1 MRIAVTGIGIISAI
15 GSGAEENFLAL
26 MEKRTGIGKAT
37 VLDSALTQ
45 THLFGEIK
53 LTNDQ
58 LCKQLNWKGTAVS
71 RTSLLSAVAIAE
83 AVKSADMED
92 LSEVGLISATSVSGM
107 DRSESFLGDFLLS
120 GNTAEVE
127 RIITH
132 DGGTTTRQVAQH
144 FGIGG
149 PINTISTACSSG
161 VNAIAMGAR
170 MLRQRMVKQVIV
182 GGTDGLCRLT
192 ANGFNSLM
200 ILDTEWCRPMSANR
214 AGLNLGEGAAYLVLE
229 PLEAAEARGAE
240 VLATISGW
248 ANTNDAYHQTAS
260 SPDGDGAYRSM
271 KLALQKAGLSPSDIN
286 YINAHGTGTPNNDQS
301 ESIAID
307 RLFEN
312 KKPPISSTKAY
323 TGHTLAAAGAIEA
336 VFCVM
341 SLLHQRLLPN
351 LNHSQ
356 PIAENDWL
364 PVTEPLETKLRHVLS
379 NSFGF
384 GGNNSSVV
392 ISGL

>member
-200 ILDTEWCRPMSANR
+200 ILDTEWCRPMSADR

>member
-15 GSGAEENFLAL
+15 GNGAEENHRAL

-37 VLDSALTQ
+37 VLKSVLTQ
-45 THLFGEIK
+45 THLFGEIEQ
-53 LTNDQ
+53 TDAQ
-58 LCKQLNWKGTAVS
+58 LREMLGWKGDDVS
-71 RTSLLSAVAIAE
+71 RTSLLSAVAVSE
-83 AVKSADMED
+83 AIRNAGIED
-92 LSEVGLISATSVSGM
+92 LSETGFISATSVSGM
-107 DRSESFLGDFLLS
+107 DRSESFLGDFLLN

-144 FGIGG
+144 FGIHG
-149 PINTISTACSSG
+149 PVNTISTACSSG

-170 MLRQRMVKQVIV
+170 MLRQGMVQRVIV

-200 ILDTEWCRPMSANR
+200 ILDQEWCRPMSADR

-229 PLEAAEARGAE
+229 PQEIAEARGAK
-240 VLATISGW
+240 VLATVSGW

-271 KLALQKAGLSPSDIN
+271 KLALEKAGLSPSDIS

-307 RLFEN
+307 RLFG
-312 KKPPISSTKAY
+312 KTKPPISSTKAY

-341 SLLHQRLLPN
+341 ALQNQRLLPN

-364 PVTEPLETKLRHVLS
+364 PVTEPIEAELKHVLS

-392 ISGL
+392 ISRP

>member
-1 MRIAVTGIGIISAI
+1 MRIAITGIGILSAI
-15 GSGAEENFLAL
+15 GSGAEENFSAL
-26 MEKRTGIGKAT
+26 MEKRTGIAKAT
-37 VLDSALTQ
+37 ILDSALTQ
-45 THLFGEIK
+45 SHLFGEVK
-53 LTNDQ
+53 LTNAQ
-58 LCKQLNWKGTAVS
+58 LREMLGWKGDAVS

-83 AVKSADMED
+83 AITNGGLND
-92 LSEVGLISATSVSGM
+92 LSNVSLISATSVSGM
-107 DRSESFLGDFLLS
+107 DRSEAFLGAFLTE
-120 GNTAEVE
+120 GDATDVG

-132 DGGTTTRQVAQH
+132 DGGTTTLQVAKH
-144 FGIGG
+144 FSIGG
-149 PINTISTACSSG
+149 PLNTISTACSSG

-170 MLRQRMVKQVIV
+170 MLRQGIVKQVIV
-182 GGTDGLCRLT
+182 GGTDALCRLT

-200 ILDTEWCRPMSANR
+200 ILDTEWCRPMSADR
-214 AGLNLGEGAAYLVLE
+214 AGLNLGEGAAYLVM
-229 PLEAAEARGAE
+229 EAEETANTRGAE
-240 VLATISGW
+240 ILATVSGW

-271 KLALQKAGLSPSDIN
+271 KLALEKAGLSPSDIN

-307 RLFEN
+307 RLFG
-312 KKPPISSTKAY
+312 KAKPQISSTKAY

-336 VFCVM
+336 VFCV
-341 SLLHQRLLPN
+341 LALQNQRLLPN

-364 PVTEPLETKLRHVLS
+364 PVKEPTRAELHHVLS

>member
-1 MRIAVTGIGIISAI
+1 MRIAITGIGILSAI
-15 GSGAEENFLAL
+15 GSGAEENFSAL
-26 MEKRTGIGKAT
+26 MEKRTGIAKAT
-37 VLDSALTQ
+37 ILDSALTQ
-45 THLFGEIK
+45 SHLFGEVK
-53 LTNDQ
+53 LTNAQ
-58 LCKQLNWKGTAVS
+58 LREMLGWKGDAVS

-83 AVKSADMED
+83 AITNGGLND
-92 LSEVGLISATSVSGM
+92 LSDVGLISATSVSGM
-107 DRSESFLGDFLLS
+107 DRSEAFLGAFLTE
-120 GNTAEVE
+120 GDATDVG

-132 DGGTTTRQVAQH
+132 DGGTTTLQVAKH
-144 FGIGG
+144 FSIGG
-149 PINTISTACSSG
+149 PLNTISTACSSG

-170 MLRQRMVKQVIV
+170 MLRQGIVKQVIV
-182 GGTDGLCRLT
+182 GGTDALCRLT

-200 ILDTEWCRPMSANR
+200 ILDTEWCRPMSADR
-214 AGLNLGEGAAYLVLE
+214 AGLNLGEGAAYLVM
-229 PLEAAEARGAE
+229 EAEETANTRGAE
-240 VLATISGW
+240 ILATVSGW

-271 KLALQKAGLSPSDIN
+271 KLALEKAGLSPSDIN

-307 RLFEN
+307 RLFG
-312 KKPPISSTKAY
+312 KAKPQISSTKAY

-336 VFCVM
+336 VFCV
-341 SLLHQRLLPN
+341 LALQNQRLLPN

-364 PVTEPLETKLRHVLS
+364 PVKEPTRAELHHVLS